1 MRTTVITAACLILL
15 ASASAQQG
23 KAKMSAVPSGKA
35 VLEAYVSAWNRHD
48 FAALDKL
55 LTPDAVHEDVAQGVH
70 AQGLAEIKKFMREEI
85 EGEPDIEWHLTT
97 VVDAGPVISAEWTW
111 TGTYTGEGPTG
122 HVKAQRISGRG
133 ASVVVTEKARIKRFT
148 DYYDFASFFPKA
160 ATADATLSQDEL
172 STAKQQVLDLEKE
185 WVAAEQKH
193 ESATLRRILDDKFV
207 ASFGAEKPYDK
218 EAFIKGTLSGD
229 VDPTESQTLTD
240 RTVIIDHDTAVVVG
254 TDTERGTRKGVAY
267 MEVARY
273 TATYIHRNGKWVALA
288 EHLVEAP
295 QGK

>member
-1 MRTTVITAACLILL
+1 MRATVTAAACLFLL

-23 KAKMSAVPSGKA
+23 KPKASALPSGKA

-70 AQGLAEIKKFMREEI
+70 AQGLAEIKKFMQEEI
-85 EGEPDIEWHLTT
+85 EGEPDVEWRLAT
-97 VVDAGPVISAEWTW
+97 VVDAGPVVSAEWTW

-122 HVKAQRISGRG
+122 QVKAQRISGRG
-133 ASVVVTEKARIKRFT
+133 ASVIVTENGRIKRFT
-148 DYYDFASFFPKA
+148 DYYDFASFFPKISA
-160 ATADATLSQDEL
+160 ANSTLSDDDR
-172 STAKQQVLDLEKE
+172 SAAKQQVLNLERE
-185 WVAAEQKH
+185 WVDAEIKH
-193 ESATLRRILDDKFV
+193 DAATLRRILDDKFV

-218 EAFIKGTLSGD
+218 EAFIKGIVRGD

-240 RTVIIDHDTAVVVG
+240 RTVIVDGDTAVVVG
-254 TDTERGTRKGVAY
+254 TDTLRGTRNGAPY
-267 MEVARY
+267 TEVGRY
-273 TATYIHRNGKWVALA
+273 TVTYIHRNGQWVALA

-295 QGK
+295 PTK